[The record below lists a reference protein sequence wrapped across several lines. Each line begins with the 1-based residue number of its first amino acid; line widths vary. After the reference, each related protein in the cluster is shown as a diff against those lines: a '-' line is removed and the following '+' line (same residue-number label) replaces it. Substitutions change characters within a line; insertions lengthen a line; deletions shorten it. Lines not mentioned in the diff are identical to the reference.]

1 MLSVSDQLAIY
12 EEIHA
17 LYGLMVKAAQANDW
31 DSLVAAE
38 SRVALLRDRL
48 MSEGGDVALSV
59 SESERISAM
68 IRNILEHD
76 AGIRCH
82 IKPWMDN
89 VRQFLGSQRQ
99 RRQMQQAYAGAAGSE
114 FSAVTEI
121 TSGANGDANGAA
133 NGDANMGIS
142 FG

>member
-48 MSEGGDVALSV
+48 MSEEGNVALSV

-76 AGIRCH
+76 AEIRRH
-82 IKPWMDN
+82 VKPWMDN
-89 VRQFLGSQRQ
+89 ARQLLGSEHQ
-99 RRQMQQAYAGAAGSE
+99 RRTVQQAYAAMAGSAFAEVIEVAGAVTDGAADG
-114 FSAVTEI
+114 VTM
-121 TSGANGDANGAA
+121 DASLG
-133 NGDANMGIS
+133 
-142 FG
+142 

>member
-12 EEIHA
+12 EEIHT

-31 DSLVAAE
+31 DSLIAAE

-76 AGIRCH
+76 AGIRRH
-82 IKPWMDN
+82 VKPWMDN
-89 VRQFLGSQRQ
+89 ARQLLGSQRQ
-99 RRQMQQAYAGAAGSE
+99 RRKMQQAYAAMAGSAFAE
-114 FSAVTEI
+114 VTEVAGAVTD
-121 TSGANGDANGAA
+121 GAVDGATMDASLG
-133 NGDANMGIS
+133 
-142 FG
+142 